1 MPTACGHSLFSDFPL
16 SCSSLFV
23 ADRCVLSL
31 VRLRSS
37 PPPSLSLT
45 PCSISSTPPVHNFRS
60 RRKNAFRNVSDRVWK
75 HGIDI
80 QGKDDVDNMSGCKW
94 SHVAMARRKASL
106 DSDIGKSNEN
116 DAVVEKKTSRS
127 SKTKRVTARTKK
139 KSTDGSPEENI
150 DASANEGLTSSSD
163 DSKKRTRRTRKKVTS
178 VSADLEE
185 DTEVKEEK
193 KVRRRRKP
201 KEEKVIIEDKASE
214 GETSDKEE
222 TSFIENVDDE
232 SDDDL
237 EWVNYDEEDISYTY
251 GWPPLVCCFGAAQYS
266 FVPSGR
272 PANRLINH
280 DIHETMKDALW
291 SPEKF
296 VRAPGTSAG
305 TVAIAL
311 ASLGGKVAFMGKLG
325 DDDYGQA
332 MLYYMNVNK
341 VQTRSVR
348 VDSRR
353 STAASSM
360 KIGKRSKLKMSCVK
374 PCAEDCLTKTEINV
388 DVLKEAKMFYFST
401 HSLLDRN
408 MRSTTLQAIKIAKKF
423 GAVVF
428 YDLNL
433 PMPLWQSRE
442 ETKTFIQKVWNLA
455 DIIEVTK
462 QELEFL
468 CGITP
473 TEEFD
478 TKNNDWSKF
487 VHYEREVVAPL
498 WHEKL
503 KILFVTNGTS
513 KIHYYTQEFDGA
525 ILGMEDPPITPFTC
539 DMSASGD
546 GIVAAL
552 MRMLTVQPDFITDKE
567 YLERSIKYAIDCGVV
582 DQWIQGRVR
591 GFPPREDMDDVIPDD
606 NGIRSITET
615 EYRTI
620 KSDRELEPEDALE
633 PVS

>member
-1 MPTACGHSLFSDFPL
+1 MLYLP
-16 SCSSLFV
+16 
-23 ADRCVLSL
+23 
-31 VRLRSS
+31 
-37 PPPSLSLT
+37 
-45 PCSISSTPPVHNFRS
+45 RS